1 MHGNR
6 PNRRVLADKREE
18 EIWSARDLVNR
29 ARHEAARSRKRD
41 VHRAADGSLWVDY
54 DVPAAA
60 AGDQG
65 ACREETRAKA
75 GLGCGDAGSGPVGL
89 VWGAVMHKA
98 DEVLGV
104 VEDQPNKGPV
114 QVQARVGFAPLGWS
128 EWSAPFVC
136 ASSLYTRIICILKTR
151 ECSTRHEL
159 P

>member
-1 MHGNR
+1 MPTLGVQLR
-6 PNRRVLADKREE
+6 YRADAQRSHKP
-18 EIWSARDLVNR
+18 LVRLPVECADSDAHACAN
-29 ARHEAARSRKRD
+29 
-41 VHRAADGSLWVDY
+41 VHRASDGSLWVDY

-60 AGDQG
+60 ARDQG

-104 VEDQPNKGPV
+104 VEGQANKGPV
-114 QVQARVGFAPLGWS
+114 QVQARVRFAPLGWS

-136 ASSLYTRIICILKTR
+136 ASSPGAARNV
-151 ECSTRHEL
+151 
-159 P
+159 